1 MTVGVSYA
9 RMLYEGGY
17 SMSFGAQLALI
28 FMAGLTAVGFCVL
41 AFSLLAMYRQL
52 RGMSGKVTA
61 LIDQAEGVLGTLQE
75 TAVSVSE
82 RAEKVS
88 SEVAGKAGHIAELSE
103 QVAER
108 VAQRVDTTSSIEQE
122 AISGPMI
129 NLASIRA
136 GVGKGIEV
144 WQELQKAKGGNGK

>member
-1 MTVGVSYA
+1 
-9 RMLYEGGY
+9 
-17 SMSFGAQLALI
+17 MSSAAQWALVL
-28 FMAGLTAVGFCVL
+28 MAGLNVVGFCVL
-41 AFSLLAMYRQL
+41 AISLLAMYLQL
-52 RGMSGKVTA
+52 RNLGVKITA
-61 LIDQAEGVLGTLQE
+61 LINQAEGVLGTLKE

-88 SEVAGKAGHIAELSE
+88 SEVASKAGHIAELSE

-108 VAQRVDTTSSIEQE
+108 VAQRVDTTSSIVQE

-129 NLASIRA
+129 NLASVRA
-136 GVGKGIEV
+136 GVGKGMEV